1 MQAAS
6 RLRKNAIYFR
16 DNYIIIML
24 LTTAVTFLMHPS
36 SLLVLGA
43 LAAAWI
49 YVLMIRTAP
58 IKIGERTLRYGWK
71 SEAGP
76 GACQRACLV
85 PAASGGLQSS

>member
-24 LTTAVTFLMHPS
+24 LTTAATFLMHPS

-43 LAAAWI
+43 LAATWI

-58 IKIGERTLRYGWK
+58 IKIGDRTLRYGWIK
-71 SEAGP
+71 RG
-76 GACQRACLV
+76 
-85 PAASGGLQSS
+85 